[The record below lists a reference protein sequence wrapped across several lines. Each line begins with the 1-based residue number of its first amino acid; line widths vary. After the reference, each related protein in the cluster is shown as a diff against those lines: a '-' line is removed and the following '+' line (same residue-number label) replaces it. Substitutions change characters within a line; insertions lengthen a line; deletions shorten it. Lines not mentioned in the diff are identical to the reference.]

1 MSSAG
6 RFAYDD
12 SMADET
18 PSARSTPAR
27 RKKEEPSQL
36 IDLFLHVAAGL
47 GFTTDR
53 DIAELAEV
61 SPENVVNWRTGA
73 VHELKVGTLR
83 TIKDNLQRHIT
94 ALRAESGVVP
104 NGGLSPIEIEPDASP
119 AALQKQFRD
128 SVTYDYLG
136 HRFLY
141 YEPMGALAWESLI
154 KKGYDQERWVTATEH
169 TAEQWLD
176 ATRSSDG
183 SSHGPIAEALGLGRR
198 AIKRGI
204 DVVSLGPGEGN
215 KEAAMLGSLVE
226 AVSRADDR
234 PSWVR
239 YAPVDVSIP
248 LLLQAADAARRVF
261 VEAPRVAP
269 TSLQVKAYCADF
281 EEGPLRFVSHLPSA
295 VNGDQPSLRLVL
307 MLGNTFGN
315 MRDEEG
321 FVRQKLRGLLRRG
334 DLVWLEIGLRMEPIE
349 ADPLFR
355 MTTGARD
362 EEGAAEANRR
372 LLLEG
377 PYRRWESALG
387 RKPAELD
394 LRVWLR
400 EDDDTARVPGSIN
413 FCHDLV
419 IKDDRRVCT
428 MLYSRR
434 YALEP
439 LTRWLEKLD
448 LEVLRIAKV
457 EDSRGKARV
466 AHLLLRRR

>member
-1 MSSAG
+1 MP
-6 RFAYDD
+6 DD
-12 SMADET
+12 TT
-18 PSARSTPAR
+18 PSGRTAPAR

-36 IDLFLHVAAGL
+36 IELFLHVAAGL

-73 VHELKVGTLR
+73 VHELKIGTLR
-83 TIKDNLQRHIT
+83 TIKDNLQRHIAT
-94 ALRAESGVVP
+94 LRAESGVVAASE
-104 NGGLSPIEIEPDASP
+104 LSPIEIEADASP

-141 YEPMGALAWESLI
+141 YEPMGALAWENLI
-154 KKGYDQERWVTATEH
+154 KKGYDQERWLSATERCAR
-169 TAEQWLD
+169 TWLD
-176 ATRSSDG
+176 ATRGSDG
-183 SSHGPIAEALGLGRR
+183 ASKGPIAESLGLGRR
-198 AIKRGI
+198 ATKRGL
-204 DVVSLGPGEGN
+204 DVVSLGPGEGS
-215 KEAAMLGSLVE
+215 KEAAVLGAVVE
-226 AVSRADDR
+226 AISKADER

-239 YAPVDVSIP
+239 YAPVDVSVS
-248 LLLQAADAARRVF
+248 LLLEAADAARRVL
-261 VEAPRVAP
+261 VDAPRVAP

-281 EEGPLRFVSHLPSA
+281 EEGPLRFVKQLPTTTN
-295 VNGDQPSLRLVL
+295 VDQPGLRLVL

-315 MRDEEG
+315 LREEEG
-321 FVRQKLRGLLRRG
+321 FVQKKLLQIVRKG
-334 DLVWLEIGLRMEPIE
+334 DLVWLEVGLRM
-349 ADPLFR
+349 DPLESDPLYR
-355 MTTGARD
+355 MTMAGRE

-387 RKPAELD
+387 RKPTELD
-394 LRVWLR
+394 VRVWVR
-400 EDDDTARVPGSIN
+400 EDDDTARVPGSLN

-419 IKDDRRVCT
+419 IKEDRRVCT

-439 LTRWLEKLD
+439 LTRWFEKLSFD
-448 LEVLRIAKV
+448 VLRVVRVDDA
-457 EDSRGKARV
+457 RGKARV
-466 AHLLLRRR
+466 AHLLLTRR